1 MLFIYKKVVQFV
13 QVHMERITLIH
24 RVYLVQQQL
33 MQIQAVILMLV
44 LDIIPKVLHL
54 DIGTAQ
60 ALHKHKV
67 VNFN

>member
-1 MLFIYKKVVQFV
+1 
-13 QVHMERITLIH
+13 MERITLIH